1 MIRARGKPADSH
13 AYVTTK
19 PDVARDYGRYK
30 ADAQQFIGNDYAIGR
45 AYEVRPAGPI
55 ERDDTIADE
64 FAGYRA
70 RQLLQIVRDATDP
83 EPDREAAE

>member
-1 MIRARGKPADSH
+1 MARRMSMPGEMVDPVYELGGKPRESH

-19 PDVARDYGRYK
+19 PDVARGYGRYK
-30 ADAQQFIGNDYAIGR
+30 ADAQRFIGNNDAIGR

-64 FAGYRA
+64 FRA
-70 RQLLQIVRDATDP
+70 TARSGN
-83 EPDREAAE
+83 

>member
-1 MIRARGKPADSH
+1 MPGRDGGPVYELGGKPGDSH

-30 ADAQQFIGNDYAIGR
+30 ADAQRFIGNDDAIGR
-45 AYEVRPAGPI
+45 AYEVPTGPI

-70 RQLLQIVRDATDP
+70 ASSADCA
-83 EPDREAAE
+83 